1 MTKIRLPQYDTPEKR
16 ECQEIPF
23 SVSRE
28 RGRSMSILVQ
38 KFGGSSTGTA
48 ARREQVVQHILEAK
62 ASGHECVAVVSA
74 MGRGGDP
81 YATDSLLQ
89 LVGPEN
95 NQMPARETDL
105 LMSCGEI
112 IAAVVLTGHLLK
124 AGHRA
129 RAFTG
134 GQAGMITDGAHGN
147 ARIVEVKPERIKQAL
162 RLGFIPVVAGFQ
174 GETIDGDVTTL
185 GRGSGDTSAVALGI
199 ALGADMVEIYTDVD
213 GILTADPRVEPNA
226 RRLDTVTYR
235 EIVEMAHLGAKV
247 IHPRAIE
254 IAMEGHMPLRIR
266 ATGSTSLGTLVQ
278 DGLGGSVEIKSDR
291 LVTGIAHVCDM
302 VQVQLEAGDSFQA
315 SDLALL
321 VFQSLAQAGIS
332 LDMIYVSPQRIAF
345 IMEQRWAENA
355 RALLADFPV
364 EVHVQPNVAKV
375 SAVGAGMRGVPGVMA
390 QVVAALQ
397 RAGVSIL
404 QTTDSHANISCLV
417 NEADVEVAVQAL
429 HCQFALG
436 QER

>member
-1 MTKIRLPQYDTPEKR
+1 
-16 ECQEIPF
+16 
-23 SVSRE
+23 
-28 RGRSMSILVQ
+28 
-38 KFGGSSTGTA
+38 
-48 ARREQVVQHILEAK
+48 
-62 ASGHECVAVVSA
+62 
-74 MGRGGDP
+74 
-81 YATDSLLQ
+81 
-89 LVGPEN
+89 
-95 NQMPARETDL
+95 
-105 LMSCGEI
+105 
-112 IAAVVLTGHLLK
+112 
-124 AGHRA
+124 
-129 RAFTG
+129 
-134 GQAGMITDGAHGN
+134 
-147 ARIVEVKPERIKQAL
+147 
-162 RLGFIPVVAGFQ
+162 
-174 GETIDGDVTTL
+174 
-185 GRGSGDTSAVALGI
+185 
-199 ALGADMVEIYTDVD
+199 
-213 GILTADPRVEPNA
+213 
-226 RRLDTVTYR
+226 
-235 EIVEMAHLGAKV
+235 
-247 IHPRAIE
+247 
-254 IAMEGHMPLRIR
+254 MPLRIR